1 MLMALAPSL
10 ACAAPNGGSDT
21 LGKAG
26 GPAKTWYFAEGTT
39 RSGFNE
45 YVCLLNPSSGPARA
59 DFEYMLGT
67 GETLKRSYELAPSS
81 RTTVNVM
88 TEVPA
93 ESDVSIKVSSEQ
105 SLIAERP
112 MYFNYK
118 GAWSGGHDVMGAT
131 APLSAWYFAE
141 GTTRNGFD
149 TYICVQNPGDQTA
162 LVDLDYYLVSGQ
174 TVSRKA
180 IEVKPK
186 SRFTIAAHDENLGIG
201 RHDDSSGDF
210 SFRVSTAKD
219 TPVVAERA
227 TYFNYNQSVTG
238 GHDVLGA
245 ASPEKEWYFA
255 EGTTRAGF
263 DSYVCIA
270 NPGTRNTTVDL
281 NYFCGDGKSV
291 EHKGIALKAGSRFTV
306 AAHEDSLG
314 IGRHNDASGDF
325 SLKVSSAQ
333 PVVAERTSYFTY
345 HPFWTGGTAVVGA
358 PEPAAQ
364 WYFAEGCT
372 RQGYDTYLCLANPGD
387 QAAKVDI
394 TYFRGDNLTE
404 KKSDIEVGARS
415 RLTIPVHEGQQ
426 GIGRRDDNS
435 GDVSMEVV
443 STNKVPVVA
452 ERPMYFADR
461 WRTMD
466 RSAIASAWQWGNRVY
481 GNKSRPWAALTFDC
495 ENSPSAT
502 NQVLGILEQKGAR
515 ATCFLLANV
524 AANTATVQ
532 RIANDGFEMGNH
544 GTSHPQFTKISADR
558 VVSELR
564 TTEVEVNNA
573 TGGLTTR
580 PYFRFPYGEMNS
592 GLVQQVNSLGYMSIY
607 WSVDPQEWRSTNSV
621 EYVINTVVNET
632 GPGAIVLMHDDAKT
646 IQGLPAI
653 IDGLRARGLT
663 LVTLSELFYPGP

>member
-1 MLMALAPSL
+1 MLVITPALAH
-10 ACAAPNGGSDT
+10 AAPNGGSDT
-21 LGKAG
+21 LGRAG

-39 RSGFNE
+39 RSGFAE

-67 GETLKRSYELAPSS
+67 GETVKRSYELAPSS

-112 MYFNYK
+112 MYFTYQ
-118 GAWSGGHDVMGAT
+118 GAWTGGHDVMGAT
-131 APLSAWYFAE
+131 APQSDWYFAE
-141 GTTRNGFD
+141 GTTRSGFD
-149 TYICVQNPGDQTA
+149 TYICVQNPGDATA
-162 LVDLDYYLVSGQ
+162 MVDLDYYLVSGQ

-180 IEVKPK
+180 IEVKPR
-186 SRFTIAAHDENLGIG
+186 SRFTIAAHDNNLGIG

-210 SFRVSTAKD
+210 SFKISTAKD

-227 TYFNYNQSVTG
+227 TYFNYAGSVSG
-238 GHDVLGA
+238 GHDVVGA
-245 ASPEKEWYFA
+245 AAPEKDWYFA
-255 EGTTRAGF
+255 EGTTRSGF
-263 DSYVCIA
+263 DTYVCIA
-270 NPGTRNTTVDL
+270 NPGKRDATVDL
-281 NYFCGDGKSV
+281 NYFCGDGKSI
-291 EHKGIALKAGSRFTV
+291 ERKGIAVKAGSRFTV
-306 AAHEDSLG
+306 AAHDDNLG
-314 IGRHNDASGDF
+314 IGRHNDSSGDF
-325 SLKVSSAQ
+325 SLKVSSLQ

-345 HPFWTGGTAVVGA
+345 RPFWTGGTAVVGA
-358 PEPAAQ
+358 PEPAEQ

-372 RQGYDTYLCLANPGD
+372 RQGFDTYLCLANPGEA
-387 QAAKVDI
+387 AAKVDV
-394 TYFRGDNLTE
+394 TYFRGDNQTE
-404 KKSDIEVGARS
+404 AKNGIEIGAHS
-415 RLTIPVHEGQQ
+415 RVTIPVHDGSL

-435 GDVSMEVV
+435 GDVSMKVV

-466 RSAIASAWQWGNRVY
+466 KNAIAGAWHWGNRVY

-495 ENSPSAT
+495 ERGASST
-502 NQVLGILEQKGAR
+502 NLLLDVLEQKGAR

-524 AANTATVQ
+524 AANSDVVR

-573 TGGLTTR
+573 TGGLTTK
-580 PYFRFPYGEMNS
+580 PYFRFPGGEMNP
-592 GLVQQVNSLGYMSIY
+592 GLVAQVNSLGYMSIY
-607 WSVDPQEWRSTNSV
+607 WSVDPQDWNAKNSAQA
-621 EYVINTVVNET
+621 VINTVVGQT
-632 GPGAIVLMHDDAKT
+632 GPGAIVLMHDTAKT
-646 IQGLPAI
+646 AQALPAI